1 MSNIAVQGF
10 TCSPQQSLLWSSLRQ
25 RSGAGAC
32 VQGVLEI
39 VGHDETR
46 IAGAVADIVRRHE
59 ALRTRFAV
67 LPGMRDPLQVVSDHG
82 CAWSAAVDLRGAPER
97 IAAAVAER
105 CREEIAAGLDPE
117 HGPLLRGVCLR
128 TGEDRVKL
136 VLTGSTLI
144 LDRASLGQ
152 IAREL
157 GARLDGAS
165 DDSVTGEVYQYAD
178 YASWSNDLLVSDE
191 HASARAFWSAA
202 SGFGAAVEIDAGT
215 PGRPATVPVPLAADD
230 AKHLA
235 RLATDT
241 GVSLGEALL
250 CVWMTYCARLD
261 GATSAR
267 IEAGFDGRTH
277 PELKSAIGRF
287 ERRLPVY
294 LEWRDG
300 DTFAETLRVLRSV
313 VAGIEAHQD
322 YAGPDVVAR
331 GGHSLRAFDF
341 ADLSDAG
348 LADAAHGSRSVRL
361 EQALT
366 QVDHRGMT
374 LQAARTARDG
384 TTLSLQFDEGFW
396 PAGDAQRIADGLG
409 FYIAE
414 LVRHPDVGL
423 DRLPIVDAAE
433 KKRLV
438 EFFNRSAVVYP
449 GPALLHRLFEAQAA
463 RTPQATAVVHGE
475 RSMSYAE
482 LDARAEK
489 LSRVLRAQGGVAGGH
504 AHVAVLLRRTPDLLV
519 AILGVLKAGLA
530 YVPLDPEHP
539 AQRLQALLA
548 ELSSPPVITEA
559 ALAGLLPEEH
569 PALRMETLDAA
580 TVPAAAP
587 VADVDAESTAY
598 VLFTSGS
605 TGRPKGVAI
614 PHRALANYVQWAA
627 STYDLAAGNGAL
639 VHTSVAF
646 DLTVTSLLAP
656 LTVGQRV
663 ILLSEE
669 DGIAALAAALTR
681 GSDYS
686 LVKVTPSHLR
696 LLRSLMGPGSLD
708 GTIRT
713 LVIGGEAL
721 DVSMVDAVRDHA
733 PEIRIFNEY
742 GPTEAT
748 VGCSAWQLQP
758 GDRRGAVPIGHPVAN
773 ALLYV
778 LDRNGEL
785 VPVGTPGELY
795 IGGACVASGYAD
807 SSAQEG
813 FSDNPWAP
821 GRLYRTG
828 DLVFRRSDGALVF
841 LGRVDEEVKINGV
854 RIQPAE
860 VEAALS
866 THHAVS
872 EAFVVTYANARDER
886 RLVAY
891 VVIRPGQSTRPE
903 ALRDHLSQRLPQ
915 AMVPSSFIT
924 VASIPLNSNG
934 KRDASALPPPD
945 SAMMLLAP
953 YAEPRTREERILQDI
968 FVRIFERERI
978 GIDDNYFVLG
988 GDSLRSVQV
997 SALAQKEGM
1006 TISVAQIHRSP
1017 TIRELAARVRMG
1029 DPLVESAPNTRPFSL
1044 ISEADRAAMSDDI
1057 EDAYPLNLLQ
1067 EGMIYHREF
1076 AAKSA
1081 VYHAMCSYRIRAPFD
1096 LELMRKVIHE
1106 LVERHPLLRTS
1117 FDLSTY
1123 SQPLQ
1128 LIHRSF
1134 DLPFKYEDLRGLSPE
1149 EHEQAVDA
1157 WMEHEKQTG
1166 FDLDGH
1172 PLIRYQVHQLEDD
1185 VFQLG
1190 YSFHHEIIDG
1200 WSDAYMVTELL
1211 THYLSTV
1218 FGQPYVPPP
1227 PTVTFRDAIALEQVA
1242 LSTDRFRDFWLKYLD
1257 DAHLMNLPRLIGRL
1271 KADKGA
1277 RKIIKFE
1284 VPVDQAL
1291 SDSVKALA
1299 EQIGVPLKTLLLAA
1313 HLRVMSVFGGGKDVL
1328 SYTVGNGRPEN
1339 SEGHG
1344 VIGLF
1349 VNSLAFRIPMPGG
1362 TWRELVLS
1370 VLKREQELLPYRR
1383 YPMAE
1388 LKRQSGNE
1396 PLSETLFF
1404 YNHYHVADVLQQ
1416 WNDAELLGLK
1426 VYGESTF
1433 PYCINA
1439 YLAPVTKLLGMRIE
1453 YDCLQYTAELMDAIS
1468 ECYVNVLNSMI
1479 AGPDLRY
1486 DITPYISPDDLDKL
1500 TRGWSNLQPV
1510 ETDCRAIHR
1519 LVESVAHETPDR
1531 IAVTQGGENLSYAA
1545 LNRRANQLARHLRD
1559 TGVRPGD
1566 LVPLCLDRSPWLPV
1580 AILGVLKAGAAY
1592 VPIDPSNPKDRID
1605 LALEETGSCAV
1616 VTMSSLADLVGRSDR
1631 PLVLLD
1637 REQEALSRLPGHDLA
1652 GPDIGDLPAYVIYTS
1667 GSTGRPKGVQIPHHA
1682 LINSTLARR
1691 GVYHERVENFL
1702 LLSSYAFDSS
1712 VAGIFWTLVDGGRL
1726 VLQPEAAGVDLTAVE
1741 DAVRDEQIT
1750 HTLSIP
1756 SLYDALLQQQRDLG
1770 PLALKT
1776 VIMAGEACPAE
1787 LYDCHSRTL
1796 PEVAFFNEYGPTE
1809 ATVWTTVAKGEVTP
1823 LCPSVLIGK
1832 PISGVQTMVLDAFGF
1847 PVPIGVAGELNI
1859 AGAGLADGF
1868 LHAPALT
1875 AERFVPNPF
1884 SDMPGARMY
1893 RSGDLVRWLADGRLD
1908 FLGRMDGQVKINGF
1922 RVETSEIESVLS
1934 KHPDVHRAVVQVR
1947 TDNVGSKRLVAY
1959 ILADTEDEQV
1969 LAAELA
1975 QMARDKLPKYMLP
1988 AQYVRLTVLPTTA
2001 SGKLDLKS
2009 LPEPPKE
2016 QVGSAEIRLPRT
2028 ATEEVLAGI
2037 WSEVLGVPNVGI
2049 DQHFYEL
2056 GGESLRAMRIMARVR
2071 SAFKVQLP
2079 INLLMAEDLTVER
2092 VAEVI
2097 EATVWRD
2104 AQQQAEPDRV
2114 VGEV

>member
-1 MSNIAVQGF
+1 M
-10 TCSPQQSLLWSSLRQ
+10 
-25 RSGAGAC
+25 
-32 VQGVLEI
+32 QGVIEI
-39 VGHDETR
+39 AGHDEAR
-46 IAGAVADIVRRHE
+46 IEAAVAEIVRRHE
-59 ALRTRFAV
+59 ALRTHFAV
-67 LPGMRDPLQVVSDHG
+67 LPGMRDPLQVVSEQG
-82 CAWSAAVDLRGAPER
+82 CAWSAPVHLPASAEQ
-97 IAAAVAER
+97 AAALLSER
-105 CREEIAAGLDPE
+105 CRDEAAKPFDPE
-117 HGPLLRGVCLR
+117 HGPLLRGLCIR
-128 TGEDRVKL
+128 TADDRVKL
-136 VLTGSTLI
+136 VLTGSSLV
-144 LDRASLGQ
+144 LDRESLMQ

-157 GARLDGAS
+157 GDALDGAHREGAA
-165 DDSVTGEVYQYAD
+165 GEVYQYAD
-178 YASWSNDLLVSDE
+178 YASWRNDLLASDE
-191 HASARAFWSAA
+191 HASARSFWSAA
-202 SGFGAAVEIDAGT
+202 SVFSAALEIGPGT
-215 PGRPATVPVPLAADD
+215 PTRPATVSVPLGAGD
-230 AKHLA
+230 AA
-235 RLATDT
+235 RLAEIAAAADA
-241 GVSLGEALL
+241 SLADALL
-250 CVWMTYCARLD
+250 CAWMTYCGRLD

-267 IEAGFDGRTH
+267 VEASFDGRTH

-287 ERRLPVY
+287 EQRLPVD
-294 LEWRDG
+294 LEWRG
-300 DTFAETLRVLRSV
+300 NDTFADALKLLKSV

-322 YAGPDVVAR
+322 YAGPDIAAR
-331 GGHSLRAFDF
+331 GGHSVRAFDF
-341 ADLSDAG
+341 VDLGEFGGAD
-348 LADAAHGSRSVRL
+348 RSVRL
-361 EQALT
+361 EQAT
-366 QVDHRGMT
+366 AQVDHRGMT
-374 LQAARTARDG
+374 LQALRPAQGEAVLT
-384 TTLSLQFDEGFW
+384 LQFDEGFW
-396 PAGDAQRIADGLG
+396 PADDAQRVANGLAHYIADVLRRPGV
-409 FYIAE
+409 A
-414 LVRHPDVGL
+414 L
-423 DRLPIVDAAE
+423 DALEIVDEPE
-433 KKRLV
+433 KNRLIAD
-438 EFFNRSAVVYP
+438 FNRTAVTYP
-449 GPALLHRLFEAQAA
+449 GPALFHQLFEAQAKK
-463 RTPQATAVVHGE
+463 TPQAAAVVHAGKTLT
-475 RSMSYAE
+475 YAE
-482 LDARAEK
+482 IDARADA
-489 LSRVLRAQGGVAGGH
+489 LARVLRAEGGIAAGH
-504 AHVAVLLRRTPDLLV
+504 AHVAVLLRRTPDLPV
-519 AILGVLKAGLA
+519 ALLGVMKAGLA

-548 ELSSPPVITEA
+548 ELSSPPVITEESLA
-559 ALAGLLPEEH
+559 KLVPEGLPTFRMEALATASP
-569 PALRMETLDAA
+569 AA
-580 TVPAAAP
+580 TAAAAQIDP
-587 VADVDAESTAY
+587 EATAY

-605 TGRPKGVAI
+605 TGRPKAVAI
-614 PHRALANYVQWAA
+614 PHRALANYVKWAA

-646 DLTVTSLLAP
+646 DLTITSLLAP
-656 LTVGQRV
+656 LTVGQR
-663 ILLSEE
+663 ILLLSEE
-669 DGIAALAAALTR
+669 DGVAALAGALKK

-686 LVKVTPSHLR
+686 LVKITPSHLR
-696 LLRSLMGPGSLD
+696 MLRGLIAPGGLD
-708 GTIRT
+708 GSIRT

-721 DVSMVDAVRDHA
+721 DASMVEDVRDHA
-733 PEIRIFNEY
+733 PEMRIFNEY

-748 VGCSAWQLQP
+748 VGCSAWELQP
-758 GDRRGAVPIGHPVAN
+758 EDRHGPVPIGHPIAN
-773 ALLYV
+773 ASLHV
-778 LDRNGEL
+778 LDRNGQP
-785 VPVGTPGELY
+785 VPIGTPGELFV
-795 IGGACVASGYAD
+795 GGDCLATGYVDANPH
-807 SSAQEG
+807 EG
-813 FSDNPWAP
+813 FRENPWGK

-828 DLVFRRSDGALVF
+828 DLARRRADGALVF

-860 VEAALS
+860 IEAVLS
-866 THHAVS
+866 THQAVG
-872 EAFVVTYANARDER
+872 EAFVVAFANASGER

-891 VVIRPGQSTRPE
+891 VVARAGQNVRPE
-903 ALRDHLSQRLPQ
+903 ALRDHLSQRLPL

-924 VASIPLNSNG
+924 VAAIPLNRNG
-934 KRDASALPPPD
+934 KRDASALPPPE
-945 SAMMLLAP
+945 SAAMLLAP
-953 YAEPRTREERILQDI
+953 YAEPRTREERVLQDI
-968 FVRIFERERI
+968 FTRIFERERI

-997 SALAQKEGM
+997 SALAQKEGL

-1017 TIRELAARVRMG
+1017 TIRELAAKVRMG
-1029 DPLVESAPNTRPFSL
+1029 DPLVESAPNTQPFSL
-1044 ISEADRAAMSDDI
+1044 ISEADRAAMPDDI

-1096 LELMRKVIHE
+1096 LERMRRVIHE
-1106 LVERHPLLRTS
+1106 LIERHPLLRTS

-1134 DLPFKYEDLRGLSPE
+1134 ELPFKFDDLRGLSPE
-1149 EHEQAVDA
+1149 EHDAAVDQ

-1211 THYLSTV
+1211 THYLSGV
-1218 FGQPYVPPP
+1218 FGQPYVPQP
-1227 PTVTFRDAIALEQVA
+1227 PTVSFRDAIALEQVA
-1242 LSTDRFRDFWLKYLD
+1242 LATDRFRDFWLKYLD

-1284 VPVDQAL
+1284 VPVDQSL

-1416 WNDAELLGLK
+1416 WKDAELLGLK

-1479 AGPDLRY
+1479 AGPDRRY
-1486 DITPYISPDDLDKL
+1486 DVDPFIGPSDLQKL
-1500 TRGWSNLQPV
+1500 THGWNDSRPV
-1510 ETDCRAIHR
+1510 QTDAQAIHR
-1519 LVESVAHETPDR
+1519 LIEAVAHETPDR
-1531 IAVTQGGENLSYAA
+1531 IAVTQGGENLSYGA
-1545 LNRRANQLARHLRD
+1545 LNRKANRLARHLRNI
-1559 TGVRPGD
+1559 GVRPGD
-1566 LVPLCLDRSPWLPV
+1566 LVPLCLDRSPWIPV

-1592 VPIDPSNPKDRID
+1592 VPIDPSNPRDRID
-1605 LALEETGSCAV
+1605 LALEETASRAV
-1616 VTMSSLADLVGRSDR
+1616 IATSGLADLVGGGDR
-1631 PLVLLD
+1631 RLVLLD
-1637 REQEALSRLPGHDLA
+1637 REESALEALPGHDLP
-1652 GPDIGDLPAYVIYTS
+1652 GSDIGDLPAYVIYTS
-1667 GSTGRPKGVQIPHHA
+1667 GSTGRPKGVQIPHRA

-1691 GVYHERVENFL
+1691 EIYKERVENFL

-1712 VAGIFWTLVDGGRL
+1712 VAGIFWTLIDGGRL
-1726 VLQPEAAGVDLTAVE
+1726 VLQPETSGVDLTAVE

-1756 SLYDALLQQQRDLG
+1756 SLYDALLQQRRDLG

-1796 PEVAFFNEYGPTE
+1796 PGVAFFNEYGPTE
-1809 ATVWTTVAKGEVTP
+1809 ATVWATVAKGEVTP

-1832 PISGVQTMVLDAFGF
+1832 PIPGVQTLVLDAFGF
-1847 PVPIGVAGELNI
+1847 PVPVGVSGELNI

-1884 SDMPGARMY
+1884 SAASGERMY

-1922 RVETSEIESVLS
+1922 RVETSEIEAVLG

-1947 TDNVGSKRLVAY
+1947 TDGAGTKRLVAY
-1959 ILADTEDEQV
+1959 ILAETEDEHAA
-1969 LAAELA
+1969 LAGELA

-1988 AQYVRLTVLPTTA
+1988 AQYVRLAVLPTTA
-2001 SGKLDLKS
+2001 SGKIDLKS

-2016 QVGSAEIRLPRT
+2016 RVGSAEIKLPRT

-2037 WSEVLGVPNVGI
+2037 WSEVLGVPVIGI

-2071 SAFKVQLP
+2071 SVFKVQLP
-2079 INLLMAEDLTVER
+2079 INLLMAEDLSVER

-2097 EATVWRD
+2097 EATAWNGG
-2104 AQQQAEPDRV
+2104 QQPAEADRV
-2114 VGEV
+2114 VGDV